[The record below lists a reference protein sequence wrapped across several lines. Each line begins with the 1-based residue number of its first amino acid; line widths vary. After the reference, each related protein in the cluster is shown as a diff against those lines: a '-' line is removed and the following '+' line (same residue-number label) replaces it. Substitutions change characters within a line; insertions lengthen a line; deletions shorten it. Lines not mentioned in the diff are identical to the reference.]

1 MERRG
6 LKPVR
11 LFSSDLDGTL
21 AGDREAS
28 LEFARLWQALP
39 YGERPLLVY
48 NSGRLIEDMLDF
60 TVEEGLPPADF
71 LIGGVGTMLHSQT
84 HPHLATDYRELIS
97 DGFDVDLIEAEL
109 VMMERLSRQP
119 SQYQH
124 DYKSSWYLYDAT
136 AEDILAL
143 ERLLID
149 AGHRARIIYSSGRDL
164 DVVPQGADK
173 GQALAWLCN
182 ALEIGLDEVVVAGDT
197 GNDRAMFELGGVR
210 GILPANALP
219 EVSSLAQVNE
229 RMIATKGEAAY
240 GVIEGLKAFVVF
252 AAP

>member
-6 LKPVR
+6 LKPIR

-60 TVEEGLPPADF
+60 TGEEGLPPADF

-84 HPHLATDYRELIS
+84 HPHLTADYRALIS
-97 DGFDVDLIEAEL
+97 EGFDVDLIEAEL
-109 VMMERLSRQP
+109 VMMERLARQP
-119 SQYQH
+119 QQYQH
-124 DYKSSWYLYDAT
+124 DYKSSWYLHDAT
-136 AEDILAL
+136 TEEILGL
-143 ERLLID
+143 ERLLTD
-149 AGHRARIIYSSGRDL
+149 AGHRARVIYSSSRDL
-164 DVVPQGADK
+164 DVVPKGADK
-173 GQALAWLCN
+173 GQALAWLCE
-182 ALEIGLDEVVVAGDT
+182 ALEISLDEVIVAGDT
-197 GNDRAMFELGGVR
+197 GNDRAMFELAGVR

-219 EVSSLAQVNE
+219 EVSSLAQAKEN
-229 RMIATKGEAAY
+229 MISTKSEAAH
-240 GVIEGLKAFVVF
+240 GVIEGLRAFGVF
-252 AAP
+252 TAP